1 MRRLISTLLLA
12 MALAVAVVGAA
23 AAQTDVRTRAWQHSD
38 FGRIVFDWP
47 RTVDYS
53 VALDGETL
61 VLSFAEPLASDLATA
76 VSRLPAYVAAGAVA
90 QDGRSVRFDL
100 ARPVRVDSFRNGPA
114 VVVDLRPGDG
124 ASQVVEAAPDQAA
137 APPPAPSQQEEPA
150 AAPQPTALVPVSV
163 EPGPDG
169 GHRVIFDWPVP
180 ATVETA
186 MEGRRLRLSFDR
198 PAAIDRLALA
208 RALPETIR
216 DPEVRSQAGATSVF
230 LTLADGAVFRT
241 ESEADGAV
249 VLTVTPEGG
258 APEPAPAVAEPAPA
272 AEPSPEAAPEPAQ
285 TAEAPQPEP
294 EPEPEPE
301 PAPEAAPEPALA
313 QTAEAPTPEQPA
325 PEQPP
330 PEQPTNEET
339 AVDPE
344 QAAAEAPA
352 PDDGLTD
359 EERALRAAEDEAAAQ
374 AMAQGE
380 LTLRRNQDDRLSE
393 DKGPAL
399 VSFAFQWPEPVGAA
413 AFRRADD
420 IWVFF
425 DIRAPIDLAPM
436 RQMGEPMVERIEQ
449 LPVTGATVIRMRVP
463 DRSLNPTARREG
475 FDWVIDLRKAPLSPR
490 RQVEI
495 RAEATAD
502 QGPVL
507 LFPTEEP
514 ARIISVPDPDVGDD
528 LQVATYKGSGHGMDG
543 LRRYPEFDLLPT
555 AQGVAVASRADY
567 VRLDRHFDG
576 YQLFSPDGLHISAV
590 SPETPVSEG
599 PALSANRLFNFELW
613 KRGEPGDY
621 IEARQALYRTV
632 TEVPETKINDA
643 RLDVARFY
651 LARDYGPEALGV
663 LRVVGDAAPDRA
675 DGTEFRALRGAAA
688 VLARN
693 LEQAQSDWSDP
704 RLDGF
709 AESALW
715 RGATLA
721 RLGRYK
727 EAHERFRNG
736 ESLLRRYPYPIKGE
750 LGILRIEAALANRD
764 LRTATSWINHL
775 DEEAE
780 NLTRG
785 QRGDLRYHQAR
796 VAAARTDFEQ
806 ATDIWRELASG
817 PDKKN
822 AVRSEQALINLGLQQ
837 GDVSR
842 EQAIE
847 RLEDLRY
854 QWRGDRFELMV
865 LRRLGEL
872 YLEEDDYFNGL
883 GAYRTAVSYFPDDPV
898 SEEVAAQMEDIFR
911 RLYLEGEADKLPPL
925 RALALYDEFR
935 ELTPAGPDGD
945 RMIENLADRLV
956 AVDLLERAARVLEQ
970 QVEFRLQG
978 DERARVGAKLALIR
992 LLDGKPTQAIDA
1004 LNRTAIIG
1012 LAEPLQADRRRI
1024 RAKANFELG
1033 DEAEAIKLLAGDTSR
1048 EADLLRRDIFW
1059 KAEDWGEVAKVLQ
1072 RLAGDPPDNPAE
1084 GVDLERARHVVNWA
1098 VALYFDDDRRGLQDI
1113 GQIWGDA
1120 MANSELAGV
1129 FDFITTE
1136 PETGGT
1142 QDLSATVARL
1152 ASGDG
1157 FNAFLEE
1164 YRDKLLAPPPPDPA
1178 AQPQG

>member
-1 MRRLISTLLLA
+1 MRTVSDVTARRMISTL
-12 MALAVAVVGAA
+12 ALALALMGAA
-23 AAQTDVRTRAWQHSD
+23 LGAASAQTEVRARAWQHSD

-47 RTVDYS
+47 RTVEYG

-61 VLSFAEPLASDLATA
+61 VLSFAEPLSSDVSAA
-76 VSRLPAYVAAGAVA
+76 VERLPAYLSAGRVAAG
-90 QDGRSVRFDL
+90 GREARFDL
-100 ARPVRVDSFRNGPA
+100 ARTVRVESFRNGPA
-114 VVVDLRPGDG
+114 VVVDLRPTEGPSEVAQG
-124 ASQVVEAAPDQAA
+124 ASADPPS
-137 APPPAPSQQEEPA
+137 APPPAPASQEEPA
-150 AAPQPTALVPVSV
+150 SAPRPTALVPVSV

-180 ATVETA
+180 AAVETA
-186 MEGRRLRLSFDR
+186 LDGRRLRLSFDR

-208 RALPETIR
+208 GALPATLS
-216 DPEVRSQAGATSVF
+216 DPEVRSEAGATSVF
-230 LTLADGAVFRT
+230 LTLAEGAVFRT
-241 ESEADGAV
+241 ASEADGAV
-249 VLTVTPEGG
+249 VLTVTPE
-258 APEPAPAVAEPAPA
+258 ADA
-272 AEPSPEAAPEPAQ
+272 AAPEPVAQ
-285 TAEAPQPEP
+285 APQPEP
-294 EPEPEPE
+294 EAPTTDPERTAATPEPDPAPEQAPAREAEPDAETVEPEPE
-301 PAPEAAPEPALA
+301 PSPSPSPSPSLESGAESGAEAEPTEAAE
-313 QTAEAPTPEQPA
+313 EA
-325 PEQPP
+325 
-330 PEQPTNEET
+330 
-339 AVDPE
+339 
-344 QAAAEAPA
+344 A
-352 PDDGLTD
+352 PDDGLSD
-359 EERALRAAEDEAAAQ
+359 EERALRAAEDAAAAE
-374 AMAQGE
+374 AMAEGA

-399 VSFAFQWPEPVGAA
+399 VSFSFQWPEPVGAA

-420 IWVFF
+420 IWIFF

-449 LPVTGATVIRMRVP
+449 LPVTGATVVRMNVP

-475 FDWVIDLRKAPLSPR
+475 FDWVIDLRKAPQSPR

-514 ARIISVPDPDVGDD
+514 ARIITVPDPDVGDM
-528 LQVATYKGSGHGMDG
+528 LKVATYKGSGHGMDG

-555 AQGVAVASRADY
+555 AQGVAVATRADY

-599 PALSANRLFNFELW
+599 PALSANRLFNFERW
-613 KRGEPGDY
+613 KRGEPGEY
-621 IEARQALYRTV
+621 VESRQALYRTV
-632 TEVPETKINDA
+632 TEVPESKINDA
-643 RLDVARFY
+643 RLDIARFY

-663 LRVVGDAAPDRA
+663 LNVVADAAPERA
-675 DGTEFRALRGAAA
+675 EGAEFRALRAAAA
-688 VLARN
+688 VLARD
-693 LEQAQSDWSDP
+693 LERAQSDWSDP

-727 EAHERFRNG
+727 EAHDRFRNG

-750 LGILRIEAALANRD
+750 LGILRVEAALANRD

-775 DEEAE
+775 DEESE

-785 QRGDLRYHQAR
+785 QFGDLRYHQAR

-806 ATDIWRELASG
+806 ATDIWRDLAEG
-817 PDKKN
+817 PDTKN

-837 GDVSR
+837 GEVSR
-842 EQAIE
+842 EEAID
-847 RLEDLRY
+847 RLEDLRF

-872 YLEEDDYFNGL
+872 YLEENDYFNGL
-883 GAYRTAVSYFPDDPV
+883 GAYRTAVSYFPEDPV
-898 SEEVAAQMEDIFR
+898 SEEIAARMEDIFR
-911 RLYLEGEADKLPPL
+911 RLYLDGEADELPPL

-992 LLDGKPTQAIDA
+992 LLDDKPTQALDA

-1012 LAEPLQADRRRI
+1012 LPEALQADRRRI

-1059 KAEDWGEVAKVLQ
+1059 DAEDWSEVAKVLQ
-1072 RLAGDPPDNPAE
+1072 RLAGDPPDNPGE

-1113 GQIWGDA
+1113 EEIWGDA

-1164 YRDKLLAPPPPDPA
+1164 YRDKLLAPPPDPA
-1178 AQPQG
+1178 DQPQG